1 MYIKI
6 IKKTYIKLIFHPLWG
21 RIKNKVFLYFIDI
34 IYMKF
39 KDFLKKYSNLN
50 DEFIDDFYNLN

>member
-1 MYIKI
+1 MNQ
-6 IKKTYIKLIFHPLWG
+6 LILFSNT
-21 RIKNKVFLYFIDI
+21 R

-50 DEFIDDFYNLN
+50 DEFIDDFNNIYEFNENNNNE